1 MGKIRAIVR
10 GTANDYDAFVDLATR
25 VCSLV
30 EANEPGTLRYEGF
43 VDEDTARFV
52 WHEVY
57 EDGSAFLQHNQ
68 NLAEAGV
75 MQELG
80 QLVDFDSMT
89 VLGEVDD
96 SSVREALEQFGAEVL
111 QRHVGFVR

>member
-10 GTANDYDAFVDLATR
+10 GTANDYETFVDLATR

-80 QLVDFDSMT
+80 QLVEFDGMT